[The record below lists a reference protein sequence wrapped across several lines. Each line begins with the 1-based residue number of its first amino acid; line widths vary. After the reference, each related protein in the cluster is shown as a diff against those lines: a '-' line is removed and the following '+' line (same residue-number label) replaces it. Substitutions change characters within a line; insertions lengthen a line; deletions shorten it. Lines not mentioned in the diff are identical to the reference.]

1 MAVDWHLTFGLQ
13 HLYERPEAEG
23 NFVPLANKE
32 GGLRLQTKG
41 WELIL
46 LSFCGRDRE
55 RETRSELEALSK
67 GLQPFR
73 FSQVVFVNEPLGERG
88 KASRAVELGC
98 SCLCDDRQDVG
109 EEALAKGLRV
119 FPIRTSWN
127 GHGSWA
133 SRAFDSFAE
142 VAEMLLEEE

>member
-1 MAVDWHLTFGLQ
+1 MKDPRQKGK
-13 HLYERPEAEG
+13 YI
-23 NFVPLANKE
+23 NFVPLANLE
-32 GGLRLQTKG
+32 GAVKLQEKG
-41 WELIL
+41 WDLIL

-73 FSQVVFVNEPLGERG
+73 FSQVVFTNEPLGQRG

-127 GHGSWA
+127 DHVTWA
-133 SRAFDSFAE
+133 RRAFDTFAE
-142 VAEMLLEEE
+142 VTRMLLEEG